1 MLFFAPTDPGV
12 TLPLA
17 VNELFFRNDITLTT
31 SYAGSP
37 ADHMTAIELIR
48 AGRINAK
55 KMITNRFGLSNTAK
69 GFQLVAE
76 AQRSIKV
83 VIEPQR

>member
-1 MLFFAPTDPGV
+1 MFFAPTDPGV
-12 TLPLA
+12 TLPIA

-37 ADHMTAIELIR
+37 ADHMAAMDILHE
-48 AGRINAK
+48 GGINAK
-55 KMITNRFGLSNTAK
+55 QMITDRFGLSETSK

-83 VIEPQR
+83 VVEPQR